1 MSRPSEESFAT
12 FVTCLGMSFLLVTA
26 GIGYDTKSYGM
37 MWGAI
42 CSAIF
47 ILLFRLFRYLTR

>member
-1 MSRPSEESFAT
+1 MSKHSEEGFAT
-12 FVTCLGMSFLLVTA
+12 FVTCLGVSFLLVTA
-26 GIGYDTKSYGM
+26 GIGYDAKSDGL

-47 ILLFRLFRYLTR
+47 ILLFRLFRYLMR